1 MDNTQILSPKPSI
14 DEALEF
20 LGMSNMDKAMGIQ
33 ALLRI
38 SEFEALPLFFDQHL
52 TCVPA
57 SMKYGDQFDEY
68 GKYVETRLVNP
79 KDERKFWSKHIP
91 YFYLLSESKDNT
103 LIFNIGGVIHD
114 GIEYNICEGNRRVAG
129 YISIGYEK
137 FYFDREQL
145 INFKTEYSAR
155 FSEGQE
161 VKDSSSNKTGVL
173 EQRIYAFKYWL
184 VGNSGKSIHEKD
196 DLQNCYKN
204 LGEPTRDKVWE
215 GLQQMDNRLFA
226 CGKADFKRAMAD
238 VVRFTQ
244 GTGKGR
250 NS

>member
-1 MDNTQILSPKPSI
+1 MGSSQILSPKASI

-79 KDERKFWSKHIP
+79 KDERKFWSMHIP

-137 FYFDREQL
+137 FYFDRVQL

-155 FSEGQE
+155 FSESQKM
-161 VKDSSSNKTGVL
+161 KDSPSKKAGVL
-173 EQRIYAFKYWL
+173 ELRKTAFKYWL
-184 VGNSGKSIHEKD
+184 VGNSGKSIHKRE
-196 DLQNCYKN
+196 DLQSCYESRR
-204 LGEPTRDKVWE
+204 EPTREEVWQR
-215 GLQQMDNRLFA
+215 LYLMDNKLFGP
-226 CGKADFKRAMAD
+226 GKDDFIKAMGS
-238 VVRFTQ
+238 VIQFTK
-244 GTGKGR
+244 GTSKGR
-250 NS
+250 R